1 MKKLVLSTVC
11 GLMCLT
17 LVGCSS
23 SSQSKAITDLS
34 SQLERMQNTVSS
46 ISTSEVYDVTP
57 MSYNYLSSSNNSD
70 VAGRTSTLMQ
80 NSQNAL
86 ATHENLRN
94 QINAS
99 CATLKAT
106 LGQKYNLTKNQ
117 KNAIKTLTSALS
129 KYNTEISN
137 KSAGI
142 KNATQIIKKYKNYDN
157 INADQLNVGYTAL
170 NNEMQ
175 ERIALFSNVLSTI
188 DQVESVLNSARQEDT
203 NSQTNTQT
211 SGTAK
216 NIDTYKPSGTTTEPK
231 TVEYQNQIPANQ
243 NVNYGYDQNY
253 NYAGTNNGYWNNGY
267 WNNGYGYYRNNGLNP
282 GRNTDTYLPRYRNI
296 DTYRPIV
303 RPMPN
308 QNLGTQNGNVLPAS
322 TDIQTLDNEAKVKEV
337 SLQNENNS
345 PSAENNFQGK
355 NKQSQ
360 RAHNH
365 AQQPINKD
373 ENNAHKIRRIP
384 KSKRENEHI
393 ISKTQEVKKT
403 EPSQKRVIKTM

>member
-1 MKKLVLSTVC
+1 MKKVILSTVC
-11 GLMCLT
+11 GLVCLT

-106 LGQKYNLTKNQ
+106 LGQKYNLSKNQ

-170 NNEMQ
+170 NNAMQ

-216 NIDTYKPSGTTTEPK
+216 NIDTYRPSGTTTEPQ

-296 DTYRPIV
+296 DTYRPI
-303 RPMPN
+303 RPVPN

-322 TDIQTLDNEAKVKEV
+322 TDIKTLDNEAKVKEV

-345 PSAENNFQGK
+345 SSAENNFQSK
-355 NKQSQ
+355 NKESQ
-360 RAHNH
+360 RVHNH

>member
-106 LGQKYNLTKNQ
+106 LGQKYNLSKNQ

-170 NNEMQ
+170 NNAMQ

-188 DQVESVLNSARQEDT
+188 DQVESVLNNARQEDT
-203 NSQTNTQT
+203 TSQINQT
-211 SGTAK
+211 KKVK
-216 NIDTYKPSGTTTEPK
+216 NIDTYNPAGTTEPQ
-231 TVEYQNQIPANQ
+231 TVEYQNQMPANQ
-243 NVNYGYDQNY
+243 NANYGYDQNY
-253 NYAGTNNGYWNNGY
+253 NYAGTNGYWNNGY
-267 WNNGYGYYRNNGLNP
+267 WNNGYGYYRNNGVNP

-296 DTYRPIV
+296 DTYRPI
-303 RPMPN
+303 RPAPN
-308 QNLGTQNGNVLPAS
+308 QNLVTKNGNVLPAR
-322 TDIQTLDNEAKVKEV
+322 TYIQTLDNEAKVKEV
-337 SLQNENNS
+337 SFKNENDS

-373 ENNAHKIRRIP
+373 ENVAHKVRRIP

-403 EPSQKRVIKTM
+403 ESSQKRVIKTM

>member
-70 VAGRTSTLMQ
+70 VAGRTNTLMQ

-86 ATHENLRN
+86 STHENLRN

-170 NNEMQ
+170 NNAMQ

-188 DQVESVLNSARQEDT
+188 EQVESVLNNARQEDT

-216 NIDTYKPSGTTTEPK
+216 NIDTYRPSGTTTEPQ

-337 SLQNENNS
+337 SLQNKNNS
-345 PSAENNFQGK
+345 PSTENNFQGK

>member
-1 MKKLVLSTVC
+1 MKKLVLSTIC
-11 GLMCLT
+11 GLVCLT

-211 SGTAK
+211 NGTAK
-216 NIDTYKPSGTTTEPK
+216 NIDTYRPSGTTTEPQ
-231 TVEYQNQIPANQ
+231 TVEYQNQMPANQ

-253 NYAGTNNGYWNNGY
+253 NYAGTNGYWNNGY

-296 DTYRPIV
+296 DTYRPI
-303 RPMPN
+303 RPVPN

-345 PSAENNFQGK
+345 SSAENNFQSK

-373 ENNAHKIRRIP
+373 ENVAHKVRRIP

>member
-86 ATHENLRN
+86 ATHEKLRN

-137 KSAGI
+137 KSVGI

-170 NNEMQ
+170 NNEMK

-216 NIDTYKPSGTTTEPK
+216 NIDTYRPSGTTTEPQ

-253 NYAGTNNGYWNNGY
+253 NYAGTTNGYWNNGY

>member
-170 NNEMQ
+170 NNEMK

-203 NSQTNTQT
+203 DSQTNTQT

-216 NIDTYKPSGTTTEPK
+216 NIDTYRPSGTTTEPQ
-231 TVEYQNQIPANQ
+231 TVEYQNQMPANQ

-253 NYAGTNNGYWNNGY
+253 NYAGTNNGY

-296 DTYRPIV
+296 DTYRPI
-303 RPMPN
+303 RPAPN

>member
-1 MKKLVLSTVC
+1 MKKLVLSTIC
-11 GLMCLT
+11 GVVCLT

-23 SSQSKAITDLS
+23 SQPQALTDLS
-34 SQLERMQNTVSS
+34 TQLERMQNTVSS
-46 ISTSEVYDVTP
+46 ISSSEVYDVTP
-57 MSYNYLSSSNNSD
+57 MSYNYLSSSNNLD

-80 NSQNAL
+80 NSQNTL
-86 ATHENLRN
+86 ATHENLRS

-106 LGQKYNLTKNQ
+106 LGQKYNLSKNQ
-117 KNAIKTLTSALS
+117 KKAIKTLTSALS

-170 NNEMQ
+170 NNAMQ
-175 ERIALFSNVLSTI
+175 ERIALFSNVLNTI
-188 DQVESVLNSARQEDT
+188 EQVESVLNNARQEDT
-203 NSQTNTQT
+203 TPQINQTKKV
-211 SGTAK
+211 K
-216 NIDTYKPSGTTTEPK
+216 NIDTYNPAGTTEPQ
-231 TVEYQNQIPANQ
+231 TVEYQTPTNQ
-243 NVNYGYDQNY
+243 NVNYQQNY
-253 NYAGTNNGYWNNGY
+253 NYAGTNGYWNNGY

-296 DTYRPIV
+296 DTYRPI
-303 RPMPN
+303 RPVPN

-322 TDIQTLDNEAKVKEV
+322 TDIKTLDNEAKVKEV

-345 PSAENNFQGK
+345 SSAENNFQGK

>member
-1 MKKLVLSTVC
+1 MKKLVLSTIC
-11 GLMCLT
+11 GLVCLT

-106 LGQKYNLTKNQ
+106 LGQKYNLSKNQ

-170 NNEMQ
+170 INEMK

-203 NSQTNTQT
+203 DSQTNTQT

-216 NIDTYKPSGTTTEPK
+216 NIDTYRPSGTTTEPQ
-231 TVEYQNQIPANQ
+231 TVEYQNQIPTNQ

-253 NYAGTNNGYWNNGY
+253 NYAGTTNGY

-296 DTYRPIV
+296 DTYRPI
-303 RPMPN
+303 RPVPN

-322 TDIQTLDNEAKVKEV
+322 TDIKTLDNEAKVKEV

-345 PSAENNFQGK
+345 SSAENNFQGK

-373 ENNAHKIRRIP
+373 ENVAHKVRRIP

>member
-1 MKKLVLSTVC
+1 MKKLVLSTIC
-11 GLMCLT
+11 GLVCLT

-211 SGTAK
+211 NGTAK
-216 NIDTYKPSGTTTEPK
+216 NIDTYRPSGTTTEPQ
-231 TVEYQNQIPANQ
+231 TVEYQNQMPANQ

-296 DTYRPIV
+296 DTYRPI
-303 RPMPN
+303 RPVPN

-345 PSAENNFQGK
+345 SSAENNFQSK

-373 ENNAHKIRRIP
+373 ENVAHKVRRIP

>member
-1 MKKLVLSTVC
+1 MKKLVLSTIC
-11 GLMCLT
+11 GLVCLT

-203 NSQTNTQT
+203 NSQTNPQT
-211 SGTAK
+211 NGTAK
-216 NIDTYKPSGTTTEPK
+216 NIDTYRPSGTTTEPQ
-231 TVEYQNQIPANQ
+231 TVEYQNQMPANQ

-296 DTYRPIV
+296 DTYRPI
-303 RPMPN
+303 RPVPN